1 MADPAG
7 SRPSDAS
14 TAELLTRLSEQSARL
29 VREELQL
36 AKVEMTDKAKHAG
49 IGAGLFSAA
58 GIVALFGVG
67 ALVATAILALALV
80 MPAWLAALIV
90 AVVLFA
96 AAGVTALVGKKQ
108 VEQATP
114 AVPQATI
121 ESVKLDASELSQRG
135 RS

>member
-49 IGAGLFSAA
+49 IGAGLFSTA
-58 GIVALFGVG
+58 GIVGLFGVG

-80 MPAWLAALIV
+80 MPAWLASLV
-90 AVVLFA
+90 VGAVLLVA
-96 AAGVTALVGKKQ
+96 AAVTALAGKKQ
-108 VEQATP
+108 VQQATP
-114 AVPQATI
+114 AAPEATI
-121 ESVKLDASELSQRG
+121 ASVKRDASELSQRG
-135 RS
+135 GS